1 MLVAD
6 SISFQ
11 GRHNELVPPTSLSVA
26 PGEMLL
32 IVGEPQIGRT
42 AMALMLSGR
51 MKPRTGTVT
60 WNGHSSMNKL
70 RKASAVVDSPN
81 INEPEAHLKIRDIV
95 SEDLS
100 LIPSPIWRRP
110 NPKKWMEE
118 HGFSDIAHEWTDA
131 VEPVRM
137 TEMLTQLAAENRQ
150 TKLLVVDSPDRHQ
163 EDDEGWLQNL
173 EQYAHSRRQFAV
185 VALVGRAPAAWEG
198 PMIYLGDHALAQET
212 AEASLSEQVQ
222 EETST
227 TSLEAAQAPLVDEPE
242 ATSNPIPAPA
252 AAQADQDPAADDPL
266 IDKSTQEQNGASAE
280 SSELLQETEAD
291 SQPVEPAGEAEG
303 LQEAT
308 ADSAT
313 EDLAAAAEVEV
324 EKASGE
330 AAKHEPAQ
338 KASEDNSKTD
348 PSEPKD

>member
-51 MKPRTGTVT
+51 MKPKSGTVT
-60 WNGHSSMNKL
+60 WNGHSSMNRL

-81 INEPEAHLKIRDIV
+81 INEPESHLKIRDIV

-131 VEPVRM
+131 VDPVRM
-137 TEMLTQLAAENRQ
+137 TDMLTQLAAENRQ
-150 TKLLVVDSPDRHQ
+150 TKLLIVDSPDRHQ
-163 EDDEGWLQNL
+163 EDDEGWLRNL
-173 EQYAHSRRQFAV
+173 EQYAYSRRQFAV
-185 VALVGRAPAAWEG
+185 VALVGRAPEAWDG
-198 PMIYLGDHALAQET
+198 PMMYLGDHALALET
-212 AEASLSEQVQ
+212 EDEVSNEQAS
-222 EETST
+222 EETDT
-227 TSLEAAQAPLVDEPE
+227 TTIVAAQAPLVEDAET
-242 ATSNPIPAPA
+242 TSAPIPAPTTA
-252 AAQADQDPAADDPL
+252 PAPAEPEPAADDPL
-266 IDKSTQEQNGASAE
+266 IDKSPQEQ
-280 SSELLQETEAD
+280 SETAAQSNELPQEPETDIPAAK
-291 SQPVEPAGEAEG
+291 PAGEAAG
-303 LQEAT
+303 AQE
-308 ADSAT
+308 
-313 EDLAAAAEVEV
+313 LAADTAAEELGTDPEA
-324 EKASGE
+324 EKASSQPAKQE
-330 AAKHEPAQ
+330 AAEKTAE
-338 KASEDNSKTD
+338 EISKTD
-348 PSEPKD
+348 HSEPKD